1 MRRALGRGQISENCL
16 SYMTSKLIVQCF
28 CGWSS
33 CPTYFISPFLKSPL
47 TLKFLST
54 ALLTTLLTI
63 IFRITKLDIVVISVL
78 QMSSALSIS
87 LNFTYQDTP
96 GCEGCKV
103 SRFTISRMTRFRGL
117 QRLQDF
123 RLYNFQDIKVAKVAK
138 VAKFQTLS
146 LSGYQSYEGC
156 KGCKVSDFIILWIS
170 GLPGWQRLQSSDFI
184 IFRILRLRRW
194 QGLQSF

>member
-1 MRRALGRGQISENCL
+1 MRRALGRGRISENCS

-28 CGWSS
+28 CGWSN
-33 CPTYFISPFLKSPL
+33 CQTYFISPFLKSPL

-54 ALLTTLLTI
+54 VLLTTLLTI

-103 SRFTISRMTRFRGL
+103 SHFTISRMSRFRGL

-138 VAKFQTLS
+138 VAKSQTLS
-146 LSGYQSYEGC
+146 FSGYQGC
-156 KGCKVSDFIILWIS
+156 QGGKGCKVQTL
-170 GLPGWQRLQSSDFI
+170 
-184 IFRILRLRRW
+184 
-194 QGLQSF
+194 SFLGY